1 MARPFRINLKRTPH
15 QNSGPPRWNSWLCF
29 PRFLVMKTMTRTLV
43 VAINTRKMLA
53 RMVRFSLLKDR
64 SQIKIQARLRMK
76 LMESVMVTEGVRIW
90 GLR

>member
-1 MARPFRINLKRTPH
+1 MARPFRTNLKRAPH
-15 QNSGPPRWNSWLCF
+15 QNRTPPRWNSWLCF
-29 PRFLVMKTMTRTLV
+29 ARFLVMKTMTRMLV

-76 LMESVMVTEGVRIW
+76 LRESVIVTEGVRI
-90 GLR
+90 

>member
-1 MARPFRINLKRTPH
+1 MASPFRINLKRAPQ

-29 PRFLVMKTMTRTLV
+29 PRFLVMKTMTRMLV

-53 RMVRFSLLKDR
+53 RMRRFSFLKDR

-76 LMESVMVTEGVRIW
+76 LMESVMVTEGVRIC

>member
-1 MARPFRINLKRTPH
+1 
-15 QNSGPPRWNSWLCF
+15 
-29 PRFLVMKTMTRTLV
+29 MKMMTRMLV

-76 LMESVMVTEGVRIW
+76 LRESVIVTEGVRIC

>member
-1 MARPFRINLKRTPH
+1 MARPFRMNLKRAPH

-29 PRFLVMKTMTRTLV
+29 PRFLVMKTMTRMLV

-53 RMVRFSLLKDR
+53 RMVRFSLFQDL
-64 SQIKIQARLRMK
+64 SQIKIQARFRMK
-76 LMESVMVTEGVRIW
+76 LRESVIVTEGVRIC